1 MCFSYFFPLFPL
13 FSRFP
18 HVSPL
23 PHLYWFPS
31 FFVSCFLLNINN
43 EYVTVY
49 IVLIALFFIYFL
61 ILNYSPFPPYSSAS
75 SVCVYFL
82 LPNKNKSIS
91 RQFYFTF
98 FSRSDFVSHVSSTD
112 NTRNIVPQLCL
123 CVCGV
128 CELETKRKMKSFKWW
143 QWWFKLKNCKPS
155 ACACMLLPFV
165 HARASVIV
173 ASVVVLCCYC
183 CCENSNQTIP
193 LKLIKTF
200 NTSPCL
206 FSLYCFIELLNLLP
220 LLFRSVVVV

>member
-75 SVCVYFL
+75 SVCVCIFCFL
-82 LPNKNKSIS
+82 TKTNRYLASFIS
-91 RQFYFTF
+91 HF
-98 FSRSDFVSHVSSTD
+98 FSR
-112 NTRNIVPQLCL
+112 
-123 CVCGV
+123 
-128 CELETKRKMKSFKWW
+128 
-143 QWWFKLKNCKPS
+143 
-155 ACACMLLPFV
+155 
-165 HARASVIV
+165 
-173 ASVVVLCCYC
+173 VL
-183 CCENSNQTIP
+183 T
-193 LKLIKTF
+193 L
-200 NTSPCL
+200 
-206 FSLYCFIELLNLLP
+206 SLMYPRLTTQEI
-220 LLFRSVVVV
+220 

>member
-1 MCFSYFFPLFPL
+1 MFFLLFSLFPL

-31 FFVSCFLLNINN
+31 FFCFLLNINN

-61 ILNYSPFPPYSSAS
+61 ILNYSSFPPYSSPYS
-75 SVCVYFL
+75 SVCVCIFCFL
-82 LPNKNKSIS
+82 TKTNRYLASFIS
-91 RQFYFTF
+91 HV

-143 QWWFKLKNCKPS
+143 
-155 ACACMLLPFV
+155 
-165 HARASVIV
+165 
-173 ASVVVLCCYC
+173 
-183 CCENSNQTIP
+183 
-193 LKLIKTF
+193 
-200 NTSPCL
+200 
-206 FSLYCFIELLNLLP
+206 
-220 LLFRSVVVV
+220 